1 MSRDPPF
8 VSVVV
13 PVYNDPD
20 GLRTTLES
28 LVAQTYPTSAYEIVV
43 VDNGSED
50 GTLSVARAMA
60 TDHPDVVRVERET
73 DVQGSYAARNTGI
86 RSTTGEY
93 LAFVDADVVADPDW
107 LEAGMATIRERD
119 ADYVGCR
126 VDISRSERT
135 LAGLYNELTGFPVQ
149 RYIEENAFAPTC
161 ALFVAREVFD
171 EVGAFDANLV
181 SGGDTEFGQRVAAS
195 GRDLHYAPDAR
206 VTHPAR
212 TSLRSL
218 LEKYV
223 RVGRGMEQRRRKYPD
238 RYAPFPLS
246 HPVTYVPP
254 HPGRF
259 HRNFGDDWQDL
270 SRTEKVGLYAVGY
283 LRRLATAAGRLST
296 RLRSDDRDTAA
307 ERVRSPEGKGQR
319 T

>member
-1 MSRDPPF
+1 MSHSDPPF

-20 GLRTTLES
+20 GLRTTLSS
-28 LVAQTYPTSAYEIVV
+28 LLEQTYPTSAFEVVV

-50 GTLSVARAMA
+50 GTLSVARALA
-60 TDHPDVVRVERET
+60 ADRPGLVRVERET

-86 RSTTGEY
+86 RATSGEY
-93 LAFVDADVVADPDW
+93 LAFVDADVVAEPNW
-107 LEAGMATIRERD
+107 LEAGMETIRERD

-126 VDISRSERT
+126 VDVSRSERT
-135 LAGLYNELTGFPVQ
+135 LAGLYNELTGFPVR

-161 ALFVAREVFD
+161 ALFVAREVFRD
-171 EVGAFDANLV
+171 VGTFDADLV

-195 GRDLHYAPDAR
+195 GRDLHYAPEAR

-223 RVGRGMEQRRRKYPD
+223 RIGRGIEQRRRTYPD
-238 RYAPFPLS
+238 RYDPFPLT
-246 HPVTYVPP
+246 HPVTYAPP

-259 HRNFGDDWQDL
+259 HRNFGDDWTDL
-270 SRTEKVGLYAVGY
+270 SRPERVGMYAVGY
-283 LRRLATAAGRLST
+283 LRRLATAAGRI
-296 RLRSDDRDTAA
+296 SDRFGSD
-307 ERVRSPEGKGQR
+307 ERQSEEPVRNPEERGQR